1 MLRTQAAARTLVCAV
16 VFAVGASVNLH
27 SAEIRVGN
35 GDLAVQMTRMR
46 EWLDSRRF
54 EPAIFRYEH
63 IDGVGHHPCGFLA
76 RGASRRLRPRIP
88 RQDRALTAA
97 PSVSIPLL
105 FVRKCAA
112 LLLEA

>member
-63 IDGVGHHPCGFLA
+63 IDGVVIIHVDFSLEEQAAAFA
-76 RGASRRLRPRIP
+76 REFRGK
-88 RQDRALTAA
+88 T
-97 PSVSIPLL
+97 
-105 FVRKCAA
+105 VR
-112 LLLEA
+112 